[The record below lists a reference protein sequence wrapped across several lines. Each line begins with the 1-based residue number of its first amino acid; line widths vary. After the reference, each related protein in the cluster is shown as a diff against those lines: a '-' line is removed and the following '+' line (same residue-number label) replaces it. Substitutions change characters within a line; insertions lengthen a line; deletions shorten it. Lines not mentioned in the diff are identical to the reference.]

1 MKIEKINDCQLKIVL
16 SRADLSERNIDLME
30 LLSGSDK
37 TQVFFKE
44 MMEQASVEFNFQIS
58 NSPLVIEASPLSVD
72 SLMIIITKMDSELQ
86 NLDYGS
92 GFNLLSELAKLTRNA
107 KRGYPQRAKAVKR
120 PEETQLIFTFE
131 TLDDAAKA
139 AKRLNGIFSGESALL
154 KLNGKY
160 YFVIHNIQ
168 EENRPSFA
176 KLENVMSEYGQKQPS
191 NALSEHHLREHGEVI
206 INSGACGKLSL
217 YL

>member
-1 MKIEKINDCQLKIVL
+1 MKIEKITDCQLRILL
-16 SRADLSERNIDLME
+16 SRSDLSERNIDLME

-44 MMEQASVEFNFQIS
+44 MMEQASAEYNFQIS
-58 NSPLVIEASPLSVD
+58 NSPLVIEISPISVD
-72 SLMIIITKMDSELQ
+72 SLMITITKMDGDLQ
-86 NLDYGS
+86 NLDYG
-92 GFNLLSELAKLTRNA
+92 GGLNLLSELAKLTRSG

-139 AKRLNGIFSGESALL
+139 AKRLTAIFSGESSLL
-154 KLNGKY
+154 KFNGKY
-160 YFVIHNIQ
+160 YFVLHNIQ
-168 EENRPSFA
+168 EENRPA
-176 KLENVMSEYGQKQPS
+176 LVRLENILSEYGQKQPANS
-191 NALSEHHLREHGEVI
+191 LAEQHLKEHGDVI
-206 INSGACGKLSL
+206 INSGAACKLAQ